1 MIDSRDVT
9 WASISPLASVLCKQR
24 GREPIE
30 LQEMES
36 AEGDTNASNGESDE
50 LQFDHQKSAGNK
62 EDDGDEG
69 SIFPPV
75 INLAS
80 SRATA
85 SVRRAA
91 QLMPLA
97 TTAGAPLSIGR
108 ATKAN
113 SQPIEVER
121 PEKVYNSSIGV
132 GGSNVDASPVST
144 SPGSNADG
152 AMPSPMLGGRE
163 APRLEWTAAGPTGTV
178 DGRRRG
184 DFRRLQA
191 VQSAGLLAR
200 EVGLVSARED
210 SGFRATQ
217 GESEVCDV
225 LYVSLLQ

>member
-1 MIDSRDVT
+1 
-9 WASISPLASVLCKQR
+9 
-24 GREPIE
+24 
-30 LQEMES
+30 MES
-36 AEGDTNASNGESDE
+36 AEGETNASNGESDE
-50 LQFDHQKSAGNK
+50 LQFDHQKSAGNE
-62 EDDGDEG
+62 EDDGDEE

-97 TTAGAPLSIGR
+97 TTADAPLSMGR

-121 PEKVYNSSIGV
+121 PDNSSIGV
-132 GGSNVDASPVST
+132 GGPDVDASTVST

-152 AMPSPMLGGRE
+152 PMPSPMLGGRE
-163 APRLEWTAAGPTGTV
+163 APRLEWTAAGPTGTTV
-178 DGRRRG
+178 DGRTRG

-191 VQSAGLLAR
+191 VQSASLLAG

-217 GESEVCDV
+217 GGV
-225 LYVSLLQ
+225 